1 MAGWI
6 KVFREFADWEWF
18 AVPEM
23 VQVFIYLLINA
34 NFEDKKW
41 QGKVVEKGQLITS
54 VDSIKCA
61 THLSP
66 KQIRTCLSRLE
77 QTGEICRKTTNKYTL
92 ITISNYERYQSS
104 DEYEGQTK
112 GKQKANEGQTKG
124 NQRATTKEYNNIRNN
139 NISLSTHAHTHE
151 ETEFVD
157 ADLVTEEEIQFE
169 SAWRMY
175 GEYGSQTKAMYEW
188 NLLRIGERKKVLDNI
203 PLYLASLS
211 DIRYKKYFENYL
223 RDRIYEI
230 NHQPKQPKQNGQQ
243 QGIDQNTLLTNIAE
257 GIARSR
263 ANKQ

>member
-1 MAGWI
+1 
-6 KVFREFADWEWF
+6 
-18 AVPEM
+18 
-23 VQVFIYLLINA
+23 
-34 NFEDKKW
+34 
-41 QGKVVEKGQLITS
+41 
-54 VDSIKCA
+54 
-61 THLSP
+61 
-66 KQIRTCLSRLE
+66 
-77 QTGEICRKTTNKYTL
+77 
-92 ITISNYERYQSS
+92 
-104 DEYEGQTK
+104 
-112 GKQKANEGQTKG
+112 
-124 NQRATTKEYNNIRNN
+124 
-139 NISLSTHAHTHE
+139 
-151 ETEFVD
+151 VD

-243 QGIDQNTLLTNIAE
+243 GIDQNTLLTNIAE